1 MRWNLT
7 QSTGHFNR
15 WRLEQNETAEIKYN
29 KESHSFR
36 ITASDK
42 RLFFI
47 DKTGFFQNKF
57 LIRTEY
63 SVIAGEIFPKKMFSG
78 IVVFENK
85 KYSYVLKENSILLS
99 SKKGG
104 LALTV
109 ELNTINKLDQPEFY
123 ALLFGTI
130 RVFMK
135 LFVMEK
141 TELLPA

>member
-7 QSTGHFNR
+7 QPADQFNR
-15 WRLEQNETAEIKYN
+15 WQLEESETAEVKYN

-63 SVIAGEIFPKKMFSG
+63 SIIAAEILPKKMNSG
-78 IVVFENK
+78 VMVFDNK
-85 KYSYVLKENSILLS
+85 KYHYELTEHSITVSRNKDNFLLS
-99 SKKGG
+99 FEIDDTT
-104 LALTV
+104 L
-109 ELNTINKLDQPEFY
+109 LDQVQLF
-123 ALLFGTI
+123 ALLFSTL
-130 RVFMK
+130 RVVVFQP
-135 LFVMEK
+135 VV
-141 TELLPA
+141 A